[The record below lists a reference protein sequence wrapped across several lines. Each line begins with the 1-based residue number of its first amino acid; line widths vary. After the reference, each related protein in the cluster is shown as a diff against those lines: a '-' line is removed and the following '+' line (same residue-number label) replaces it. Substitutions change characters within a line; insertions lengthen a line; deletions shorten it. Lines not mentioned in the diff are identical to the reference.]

1 MELRVID
8 FDILTRNFQPYVDG
22 YKNIESEK
30 RAMLDSIQPVRK
42 EMESIMKSASSIL
55 DEVSQQKSAERFRTL
70 QDSLMKSD
78 NDFKYKLKGL
88 QEDLNTSVFEQLSE
102 IVSVWAK
109 ENSINVVMDKMEVI
123 FNTDDIDA
131 TEDILSV
138 VKEKGLFYKVEVIED
153 EKVEEVE
160 IIDEKVKSG
169 QTFDL
174 IADYAEPLPVKII
187 ADLLGFPE
195 SEEHLLRP
203 WSQAIVKM
211 YEVNPTVQ
219 YQSEAKVAAQ
229 EFADYVRALAESRKK
244 TPGADLISDLAI
256 VEENGEKLNM
266 HELVATCVL
275 LLNAGHEASV
285 NAFGNGMVAA
295 LQRPDQTALLRDN
308 SRGITNTALEEFMRF
323 DAPLHMF
330 ERTATADTEIG
341 GVSIKEGQKIAALIG
356 SANRDE
362 TVFSSPESMDLT
374 RDPNPHIGFG
384 AGIHFCIGAPLARLE
399 MSVSLPALW
408 EKYPH
413 MQLAG
418 DAIRRP
424 TFVLRGY
431 ESVAISA

>member
-1 MELRVID
+1 MIDFTDPAFVSNPYPALKELRA
-8 FDILTRNFQPYVDG
+8 TG
-22 YKNIESEK
+22 
-30 RAMLDSIQPVRK
+30 QPVWHEGMQMFLAARHGDANDVFRN
-42 EMESIMKSASSIL
+42 KSLGRIFTEKSPEFEWEIFNWLHADSIL
-55 DEVSQQKSAERFRTL
+55 DSEPPKHTRLRSLVAKAFNRQKIEGMRPAVGRIT
-70 QDSLMKSD
+70 
-78 NDFKYKLKGL
+78 
-88 QEDLNTSVFEQLSE
+88 EQLL
-102 IVSVWAK
+102 
-109 ENSINVVMDKMEVI
+109 
-123 FNTDDIDA
+123 DA
-131 TEDILSV
+131 
-138 VKEKGLFYKVEVIED
+138 
-153 EKVEEVE
+153 
-160 IIDEKVKSG
+160 IDEKVKTG

-362 TVFSSPESMDLT
+362 TVFSSPELMDLT

-431 ESVAISA
+431 ESVAISV

>member
-1 MELRVID
+1 MIDFNDSAFVSNPYPALKELRSAGKPVWHEGMQMFLAARHID
-8 FDILTRNFQPYVDG
+8 ANDVFRNKSLGRIF
-22 YKNIESEK
+22 KEK
-30 RAMLDSIQPVRK
+30 TPEFEWEIFNWLHAD
-42 EMESIMKSASSIL
+42 SIL
-55 DEVSQQKSAERFRTL
+55 DSEPPKHTRLRSLVAKAFNRQKIEGMRPAVERITERL
-70 QDSLMKSD
+70 L
-78 NDFKYKLKGL
+78 
-88 QEDLNTSVFEQLSE
+88 
-102 IVSVWAK
+102 
-109 ENSINVVMDKMEVI
+109 
-123 FNTDDIDA
+123 DA
-131 TEDILSV
+131 
-138 VKEKGLFYKVEVIED
+138 
-153 EKVEEVE
+153 
-160 IIDEKVKSG
+160 IDEKVKSG

-211 YEVNPTVQ
+211 YEVNPSAQ
-219 YQSEAKVAAQ
+219 HQNKAKVAGR
-229 EFADYVRALAESRKK
+229 EFADYVRDLAESRKK

-295 LQRPDQTALLRDN
+295 LERPDQSALLRN
-308 SRGITNTALEEFMRF
+308 NPRGITDTALEEFMRF
-323 DAPLHMF
+323 DAPLHLF
-330 ERTATADTEIG
+330 ERTATADTQIG
-341 GVSIKEGQKIAALIG
+341 GVVIKEGQKIAALIG

-408 EKYPH
+408 EKYPT

>member
-1 MELRVID
+1 MIDFNDPAFVSNPYPALKELRSA
-8 FDILTRNFQPYVDG
+8 G
-22 YKNIESEK
+22 
-30 RAMLDSIQPVRK
+30 QPVWHEGMQMFLAARHVDANDVFRN
-42 EMESIMKSASSIL
+42 KSLGRIFTEKTPEFEWEIFNWLHADSIL
-55 DEVSQQKSAERFRTL
+55 DSEPPKHTRLRSLVAKAFNRQKIEGMRPAVERIT
-70 QDSLMKSD
+70 
-78 NDFKYKLKGL
+78 
-88 QEDLNTSVFEQLSE
+88 EQLL
-102 IVSVWAK
+102 IA
-109 ENSINVVMDKMEVI
+109 I
-123 FNTDDIDA
+123 DD
-131 TEDILSV
+131 
-138 VKEKGLFYKVEVIED
+138 
-153 EKVEEVE
+153 
-160 IIDEKVKSG
+160 KVKLG

-211 YEVNPTVQ
+211 YEVNPSVQ
-219 YQSEAKVAAQ
+219 YQNEAKLAAK
-229 EFADYVRALAESRKK
+229 EFADYVRDLAESRKK
-244 TPGADLISDLAI
+244 TPGADLISDLAA

-285 NAFGNGMVAA
+285 NAFGNGIVAA
-295 LQRPDQTALLRDN
+295 LQRPDQAALLRANPRD
-308 SRGITNTALEEFMRF
+308 ITNTALEEFMRF

-341 GVSIKEGQKIAALIG
+341 GVAVKEGQKIASLIG

-362 TVFSSPESMDLT
+362 TVFSSPDLMDLT

-408 EKYPH
+408 EKYPD

-418 DAIRRP
+418 DAVRRP